1 MRPLVLFLTLLVAP
15 SVSALDAKILIIA
28 HLPET
33 LILPALP
40 KEKIKNIYL
49 LKQRAWSDEAPII
62 VVNRPSDSRL
72 RQQFE
77 HKLGLNSK
85 KYAWYLKKMYYK
97 GIPLPIIQ
105 NSKKAVLSFVE
116 QVPGAIAYIE
126 GSLPD
131 EYPHIT
137 VLGQLQ

>member
-1 MRPLVLFLTLLVAP
+1 MRSLVLFLTLLAAP
-15 SVSALDAKILIIA
+15 SVFALDSKITIIA
-28 HLPET
+28 HLPGAVT
-33 LILPALP
+33 LSELP
-40 KEKIKNIYL
+40 KKKIKSVYL
-49 LKQRAWSDEAPII
+49 LKQRFWPDGTPVI
-62 VVNRPSDSRL
+62 VVNRPSDSPL
-72 RQQFE
+72 RKRFE

-105 NSKKAVLSFVE
+105 NSRKAVLSFVE

-131 EYPHIT
+131 KFAHIT
-137 VLGQLQ
+137 ILGQLP